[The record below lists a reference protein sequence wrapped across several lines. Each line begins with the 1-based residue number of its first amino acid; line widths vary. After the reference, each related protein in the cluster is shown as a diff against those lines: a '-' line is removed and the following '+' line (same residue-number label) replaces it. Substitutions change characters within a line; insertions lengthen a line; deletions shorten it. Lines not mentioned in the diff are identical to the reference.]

1 MSTRRARLDR
11 ADGALLRP
19 GSDMAWPPTP
29 EEFGRLRETLAWV
42 AARSPYYR
50 RVFDAAGVRP
60 DTLASYDEFRRRVP
74 LTLKTNLVENQRAHP
89 PFGEFLAAPREQFAS
104 LHTSPGPIYIP
115 RLAEERGGTPVL
127 VEAIAAMG
135 VRPREVVHVTL
146 SYHIMPGGLRLHR
159 AFEEYGCLVING
171 GTGAS
176 RLQVEVARA
185 WGATVY
191 AGTPSFL
198 ANLGDTAREMGLDPR
213 RDLHY
218 RVGFSTAEALTPA
231 LRRELEATFGIELY
245 DHCGEAQIGPLAGEC
260 RLHDGMH
267 LHARD
272 LFCEFLDVESGEP
285 VEPGGTGELV
295 ATQLGPRALPLV
307 RYAPRDVFHLLPGAC
322 ACGNPALRL
331 RFVGQA
337 GAIRKIKGVL
347 VHPAPVHRG
356 DRRSQDEG
364 VNADRRY
371 YDPDVQTMP
380 LERLR
385 RLQAERLARQLD
397 RVWAVPVPFFRRKLE
412 AAGLRRADL
421 RGLDDLRL
429 IPTTVKD
436 ELRRS
441 EEEHPPFG
449 DYRGAPIE
457 ACVRLG

>member
-42 AARSPYYR
+42 AARAPYYR
-50 RVFDAAGVRP
+50 RLFDGAGVRP
-60 DTLASYDEFRRRVP
+60 AAIASYEEYRRRVP
-74 LTLKTNLVENQRAHP
+74 RLDKTELAANQRAHP
-89 PFGEFLAAPREQFAS
+89 PFGDLLAARRDQFAS

-127 VEAIAAMG
+127 VDAVRAMG
-135 VRPREVVHVTL
+135 VRPGEVVHVTL

-347 VHPAPVHRG
+347 VHPAQVHAVTSEFPELGRFQIVVERG
-356 DRRSQDEG
+356 ARYDR
-364 VNADRRY
+364 A
-371 YDPDVQTMP
+371 
-380 LERLR
+380 RLR
-385 RLQAERLARQLD
+385 AGTVRAPAEPEALARALAERLKSTVLIQMDVEL
-397 RVWAVPVPFFRRKLE
+397 VPEADIPE
-412 AAGLRRADL
+412 AAAPPRFSEAIVDRRTKA
-421 RGLDDLRL
+421 
-429 IPTTVKD
+429 
-436 ELRRS
+436 
-441 EEEHPPFG
+441 
-449 DYRGAPIE
+449 
-457 ACVRLG
+457 

>member
-1 MSTRRARLDR
+1 MRICSPSMAGLMGHPPVWPRRLALSCREATTCEGASTGEATPITCGGGLGLPMDVRHEAAAAPTHARPRLDR
-11 ADGALLRP
+11 ADGALLRRS
-19 GSDMAWPPTP
+19 SDMAWPPT
-29 EEFGRLRETLAWV
+29 A
-42 AARSPYYR
+42 
-50 RVFDAAGVRP
+50 
-60 DTLASYDEFRRRVP
+60 
-74 LTLKTNLVENQRAHP
+74 
-89 PFGEFLAAPREQFAS
+89 
-104 LHTSPGPIYIP
+104 
-115 RLAEERGGTPVL
+115 
-127 VEAIAAMG
+127 
-135 VRPREVVHVTL
+135 
-146 SYHIMPGGLRLHR
+146 
-159 AFEEYGCLVING
+159 EEYGCLVING

-347 VHPAPVHRG
+347 VHPAQVHAVTSDFPELGRFQIVVERG
-356 DRRSQDEG
+356 ARYDR
-364 VNADRRY
+364 A
-371 YDPDVQTMP
+371 
-380 LERLR
+380 RLR
-385 RLQAERLARQLD
+385 AGTVRAPAEPEALARALAERLKSTVLIQMDVEL
-397 RVWAVPVPFFRRKLE
+397 VPEADIPE
-412 AAGLRRADL
+412 AAAPPRFSEAIVDRRTKA
-421 RGLDDLRL
+421 
-429 IPTTVKD
+429 
-436 ELRRS
+436 
-441 EEEHPPFG
+441 
-449 DYRGAPIE
+449 
-457 ACVRLG
+457 